1 MTEARKSFENA
12 NAAWAELIRA
22 NPTSPEFR
30 FERMVT
36 LNRLGKIVALVEQ
49 LASPGEKILETSL
62 NLGDELE
69 REAPDTPEYR
79 NEKAEALL
87 LLGFSRVRTSFDQA
101 KIMLESALKIR
112 EKLVEEHPSE
122 PEYQS
127 NLVDTCV
134 FIAASYSNARVPER
148 LDEIFNLVR
157 PVSQRLSREH
167 PDVAV
172 FVENDALITTIFA
185 TARAIRGDYQAAKAL
200 AEEAVARNP
209 QSGMIAL
216 YAACFYSVAAEQ
228 CRRDQTRPMAERQ
241 RLAEE
246 SVKRAMEL
254 LNRARERGLFQLANF
269 REGIETDPDLAP
281 LRARDEFKKFLAE
294 LKKDAA
300 AASPQPSSPSAFN

>member
-1 MTEARKSFENA
+1 
-12 NAAWAELIRA
+12 
-22 NPTSPEFR
+22 
-30 FERMVT
+30 MVT

-209 QSGMIAL
+209 QSGMIGAL
-216 YAACFYSVAAEQ
+216 RRLLLFRGGGTMPARSNATDGRAPAAGGGIGEEGNGALEPSSRTRSLSACQFPGRNRNRPGPGAAAGP
-228 CRRDQTRPMAERQ
+228 RRVQEVPGRAQERRGGCLAPAFFAERLQ
-241 RLAEE
+241 LNVLATNQ
-246 SVKRAMEL
+246 SC
-254 LNRARERGLFQLANF
+254 RGL
-269 REGIETDPDLAP
+269 T
-281 LRARDEFKKFLAE
+281 
-294 LKKDAA
+294 
-300 AASPQPSSPSAFN
+300 S